1 MLVLQLG
8 HPKINPIPEGKN
20 YSKFQD
26 IFLDLFDSE
35 EEAIH
40 MYWHKIPIR
49 LRYRED
55 LHANMDFFLGIC
67 KLIFKEPQGATKVNF
82 MTELL
87 FIHWE
92 IYWNN
97 YQIRIEARFTD
108 TEDAYGPYA
117 EALSE
122 HSTLEMDRYAFLRE
136 WKTLFHQLVMAFQ
149 SMNLNISDLNESKK
163 LKLMQKLEQRI
174 PKFGKLYTSES
185 S

>member
-8 HPKINPIPEGKN
+8 HPKVNPIPEGKI
-20 YSKFQD
+20 YTVFQD
-26 IFLDLFDSE
+26 VFLDLFESE

-40 MYWHKIPIR
+40 LYWHKIPIR

-55 LHANMDFFLGIC
+55 LHANMSLFLGMC
-67 KLIFKEPQGATKVNF
+67 KLVFKEPQGATKVDF

-87 FIHWE
+87 FMHWE
-92 IYWNN
+92 VYWNN

-108 TEDAYGPYA
+108 TENAYGPYA
-117 EALSE
+117 AVLNEQS
-122 HSTLEMDRYAFLRE
+122 SLEMDRYAFLRE

-149 SMNLNISDLNESKK
+149 SLNLGISDPKEGKK
-163 LKLMQKLEQRI
+163 LQLMQKLEQRI